1 MHNMDKMKVSNMVRN
16 DCIKLVTVAKLKFG
30 RYPIITDILEKS
42 TNRMYNC
49 KYKLF
54 YKLFSFNGCLIIIL
68 CI

>member
-16 DCIKLVTVAKLKFG
+16 DCIKLVTVAKLYFG
-30 RYPIITDILEKS
+30 LYPIITDILEKL
-42 TNRMYNC
+42 TQNC

-54 YKLFSFNGCLIIIL
+54 YKLFSFNGFLIIIL